1 MPNMPFNVRWRHVLA
16 FACLMPCL
24 APMACAPNEPDRVVL
39 DSIDGVGQASTGIRW
54 RIDDPILLATTGPVS
69 IDVDNFA
76 GSVSVRANPTLSDTR
91 VVVERAS
98 HRGWFK
104 YESAGEE
111 LGRIEYVVGL
121 DRDLSGG
128 EVVTVRSDHVGR
140 MSAFGRAN
148 IRIETPE
155 LDAVKV
161 RTTRGDVMVI
171 DQRGELDIRT
181 THGDVRVATPW
192 PARDAVS
199 IMNQDGDVEYRIRG
213 ESTGR
218 FDLET
223 INGTVNHRCRYG
235 TWRGIG
241 PDNRSDRIVAVLNN
255 GENPIVIRTTE
266 GDIDVAVV
274 SDPVGLGPFLTNR

>member
-1 MPNMPFNVRWRHVLA
+1 MPFNARRSASLVLA
-16 FACLMPCL
+16 CLVSGLTL
-24 APMACAPNEPDRVVL
+24 AACAPNQTDRVVL
-39 DSIDGVGQASTGIRW
+39 DSIDGIGQAASGIRW
-54 RIDDPILLATTGPVS
+54 RTDDPILLATSGPVS
-69 IDVDNFA
+69 VDVDSFA
-76 GSVSVRANPTLSDTR
+76 GSVSVRANPTISETR
-91 VVVERAS
+91 VSVERAS

-104 YESAGEE
+104 YETAGDE
-111 LGRIEYVVGL
+111 LARIEYVVGL

-128 EVVTVRSDHVGR
+128 EVVTVRADHLGQ

-155 LDAVKV
+155 LESVRI
-161 RTTRGDVMVI
+161 RTTRGDVLVL
-171 DQRGELDIRT
+171 DQRGEIDIRT

-199 IMNQDGDVEYRIRG
+199 IVNQDGDVDYRIRG

-223 INGTVNHRCRYG
+223 VNGVVNHRCKYG

-241 PDNRSDRIVAVLNN
+241 PDNRSDRMVAVLNN
-255 GENPIVIRTTE
+255 GDNPVVIRTTE

-274 SDPVGLGPFLTNR
+274 HDPVGLGPFLTNR

>member
-1 MPNMPFNVRWRHVLA
+1 MPFHACRSHRIA
-16 FACLMPCL
+16 IACLVPGL
-24 APMACAPNEPDRVVL
+24 ALAACAPNQTDRVVL
-39 DSIDGVGQASTGIRW
+39 DSIDGVGQAATGIRW
-54 RIDDPILLATTGPVS
+54 RTDDPILLATTGPVS
-69 IDVDNFA
+69 VDVDTFA
-76 GSVSVRANPTLSDTR
+76 GNISVRANPTISETR

-104 YESAGEE
+104 YETAGDE
-111 LGRIEYVVGL
+111 LARIQYEVSL

-128 EVVTVRSDHVGR
+128 EVVNVRADHVGQ
-140 MSAFGRAN
+140 MSVFGRAN
-148 IRIETPE
+148 IRVETPE
-155 LDAVKV
+155 LESVRI
-161 RTTRGDVMVI
+161 RTTRGDVLVL
-171 DQRGELDIRT
+171 DQRGEVDIRT

-199 IMNQDGDVEYRIRG
+199 IVNQDGDVEYRVRG

-223 INGTVNHRCRYG
+223 INGVVNHRCKFG

-255 GENPIVIRTTE
+255 GDNPVTIRTTE
-266 GDIDVAVV
+266 GDIDVAIVP
-274 SDPVGLGPFLTNR
+274 DPVGLGPFLTNR

>member
-1 MPNMPFNVRWRHVLA
+1 MPTMPFTPRRPLSLA
-16 FACLMPCL
+16 FALLTPCL
-24 APMACAPNEPDRVVL
+24 TLAACAPNEPDRVAF
-39 DSIDGVGQASTGIRW
+39 DSIDGIGQAASGIRW
-54 RIDDPILLATTGPVS
+54 ETDDPILLATTGPVS
-69 IDVDNFA
+69 VDVDNFA

-111 LGRIEYVVGL
+111 LGRIEYVVSL

-128 EVVTVRSDHVGR
+128 EVVKIRSDHLGR

-148 IRIETPE
+148 VRIETPE
-155 LDAVKV
+155 LESVRI
-161 RTTRGDVMVI
+161 RTTRGSVLVL
-171 DQRGELDIRT
+171 DQRGEVDIRT
-181 THGDVRVATPW
+181 SHGDVRVATPW

-199 IMNQDGDVEYRIRG
+199 IVNQDGDVDYRIRG

-223 INGTVNHRCRYG
+223 VNGVVNHRCKYG

-255 GENPIVIRTTE
+255 GDNPVVIRTTE

-274 SDPVGLGPFLTNR
+274 PDPVGLGPFLTNR